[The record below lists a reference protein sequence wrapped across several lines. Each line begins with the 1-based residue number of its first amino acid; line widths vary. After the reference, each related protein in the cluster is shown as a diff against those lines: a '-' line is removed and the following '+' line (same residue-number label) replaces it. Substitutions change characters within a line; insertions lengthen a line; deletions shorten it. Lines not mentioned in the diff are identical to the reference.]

1 MTCPDL
7 DGDGDVDITD
17 IMLVATRW
25 HTTEGDED
33 YAPLYDLND
42 DGKIDIVDIMLVVV
56 HWGESCEG

>member
-1 MTCPDL
+1 M
-7 DGDGDVDITD
+7 DITD